1 MQYFHH
7 QNTFQLKLVNAL
19 IGYRANLRANGGREL
34 RQVSLN
40 KKTTTQN
47 GFGNKSAASPYTLV
61 IPIELAEEV
70 RFELTEDF
78 HPRQFSRLVHSTA
91 LPLFLCSEV
100 ANYKELLLNPA

>member
-1 MQYFHH
+1 MAFG
-7 QNTFQLKLVNAL
+7 ND
-19 IGYRANLRANGGREL
+19 
-34 RQVSLN
+34 
-40 KKTTTQN
+40 
-47 GFGNKSAASPYTLV
+47 FGNKGVVSLQTLV
-61 IPIELAEEV
+61 IPIDLAEEV

>member
-1 MQYFHH
+1 MRGLGRKPESRPNH
-7 QNTFQLKLVNAL
+7 Q
-19 IGYRANLRANGGREL
+19 
-34 RQVSLN
+34 
-40 KKTTTQN
+40 KTKNHPQD
-47 GFGNKSAASPYTLV
+47 GFGNAFGNKGVVSLQTLV
-61 IPIELAEEV
+61 IPIDLAEEV